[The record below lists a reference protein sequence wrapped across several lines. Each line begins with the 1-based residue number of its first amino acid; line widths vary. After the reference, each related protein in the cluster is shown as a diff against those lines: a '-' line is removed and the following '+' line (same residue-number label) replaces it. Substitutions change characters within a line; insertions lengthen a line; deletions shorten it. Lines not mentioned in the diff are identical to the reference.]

1 MLVYYATV
9 VDTKDPKGLGRVQV
23 KLRGFP
29 ADVVLTDGWLRMLQP
44 AASASTGFVFLPE
57 VNDEVA
63 VLRGQDDSLESML
76 ILGSVYN
83 GKNKPVYSNKDGDN
97 ITKEIRTKAGNAI
110 TFTDKNGEEAVVITT
125 AGAKIT
131 VSLSNKDKGAVLVE
145 GADKVTIKATT
156 DLAIEAQNVK
166 ITASKSLEMAGNADV
181 KVKGGTM
188 DVSGTQVNVKGSG
201 PVAIS
206 GAMVDIG

>member
-9 VDTKDPKGLGRVQV
+9 VDTKDPQGLGRVQV

-29 ADVVLTDGWLRMLQP
+29 SDVQLTDAWLRMIQP

-57 VNDEVA
+57 KDDEVA
-63 VLRGQDDSLESML
+63 VLRGQGDSLESML

-83 GKNKPVYSNKDGDN
+83 GKRKPKYSNDDGEN

-110 TFTDKNGEEAVVITT
+110 TFTDKGGEEAVVITT

-131 VSLSNKDKGAVLVE
+131 ISLSNKDKGAVLVE

-166 ITASKSLEMAGNADV
+166 ITASKSLELGGSTEV